1 MKTANITGSL
11 LVTASLLLATAAHN
25 PSDWATAE
33 AGNPFVDGFYAD
45 PDNEFYNNEYWVY
58 PTSSYAYDQ
67 QTYLDAFSSPDLI
80 HWTKHRKVLLAAD
93 FSWVRRAIWAPAP
106 ISRNGK
112 YYLYFGAN
120 DIQSDAEIGGIGIGV
135 AENPSGPYKDALG
148 KPLIGT
154 YVHGAQPI
162 DQDVFLDDNN
172 GQAYIYYG
180 GHGHANVAKLN
191 ADMTSLGSFEDG
203 SIFKEITPDKYVEGI
218 QMLKRNG
225 TYYLFWSEGGWGGP
239 DYAVAYAMSV
249 SPTGPFRRIAR
260 ILEQDPAV
268 ATGAGH
274 NGVIHVPGTDVYF
287 IVYHR
292 HPLGDKIDQNDR
304 HLAYDRLYFNH
315 DDGTIRPVRM
325 RVHDNFEDGD
335 MVGWTTYGGTWNATS
350 KALRAASSRGGNALL
365 NTNFGDLEFT
375 ADVTIPVSSNSS
387 SSRSGSAGLLF
398 RTTHP
403 VIGTDTMDGYY
414 AGIST
419 VRQRLFLI
427 RASASAGGTW
437 TEIASTR
444 ADLRPGQ
451 TYRVRVQ
458 AKGTSISVYAGDTTA
473 AQLHVVDGTNG
484 TDGTART
491 GMNGVRVFET
501 EGVFDNVRVEHYS

>member
-1 MKTANITGSL
+1 MKIANIPDSL

-45 PDNEFYNNEYWVY
+45 PDSEFYNNEYWVY

-80 HWTKHRKVLLAAD
+80 HWTKHRNVLLAAD
-93 FSWVRRAIWAPAP
+93 FPWVRRAIWAPAP
-106 ISRNGK
+106 IARNGK

-120 DIQSDAEIGGIGIGV
+120 DIQSDAEIGGIGVGV
-135 AENPSGPYKDALG
+135 AGNPSGPYKDALG

-154 YVHGAQPI
+154 YIHGAQPI
-162 DQDVFLDDNN
+162 DQDVFLDDDT

-191 ADMTSLGSFEDG
+191 EDMTSLGSFDDG

-239 DYAVAYAMSV
+239 DYAVAYAMSA

-287 IVYHR
+287 IVCHR

-304 HLAYDRLYFNH
+304 HLAYDRLHFNH

-325 RVHDNFEDGD
+325 RVHDNFEDGN
-335 MVGWTTYGGTWNATS
+335 MLGWTTYGGAWDATT
-350 KALRAASSRGGNALL
+350 KALRVAASQGGNALL
-365 NTNFGDLEFT
+365 NTNFGDLAFT
-375 ADVTIPVSSNSS
+375 TDVTIPVSSNSS
-387 SSRSGSAGLLF
+387 SSSSSNGSAGLLF
-398 RTTHP
+398 RATRP
-403 VIGTDTMDGYY
+403 VTGADAVDGYY

-427 RASASAGGTW
+427 RASASGGTW
-437 TEIASTR
+437 TEIASTQ

-451 TYRVRVQ
+451 TYRVCVR
-458 AKGTSISVYAGDTTA
+458 AKGTSISVYAGDSTA
-473 AQLHVVDGTNG
+473 AQLHVVDGAY
-484 TDGTART
+484 GTART

-501 EGVFDNVRVEHYS
+501 EAVFDNVRVEHYS

>member
-11 LVTASLLLATAAHN
+11 LVTASLLLAIAAHN

-45 PDNEFYNNEYWVY
+45 PDSEFYNNEYWVY

-80 HWTKHRKVLLAAD
+80 HWTKHRNVLLAAD

-120 DIQSDAEIGGIGIGV
+120 DIQSDAEIGGIGVGV

-154 YVHGAQPI
+154 YIHGAQPI

-172 GQAYIYYG
+172 GQAYIYHG

-191 ADMTSLGSFEDG
+191 ADMTSLASFDDG

-239 DYAVAYAMSV
+239 DYAVAYAMSI

-335 MVGWTTYGGTWNATS
+335 MVGWTTYGGTWNATT
-350 KALRAASSRGGNALL
+350 KALRATSSRGGNALL

-387 SSRSGSAGLLF
+387 SSRNGSAGLLF
-398 RTTHP
+398 RATNP
-403 VIGTDTMDGYY
+403 VIGADTMNGYY

-427 RASASAGGTW
+427 RAFASAGGTW
-437 TEIASTR
+437 TEIAFTR

-458 AKGTSISVYAGDTTA
+458 AKGTSISVYAGDSTA

-501 EGVFDNVRVEHYS
+501 EAVFDNVRVEHYS